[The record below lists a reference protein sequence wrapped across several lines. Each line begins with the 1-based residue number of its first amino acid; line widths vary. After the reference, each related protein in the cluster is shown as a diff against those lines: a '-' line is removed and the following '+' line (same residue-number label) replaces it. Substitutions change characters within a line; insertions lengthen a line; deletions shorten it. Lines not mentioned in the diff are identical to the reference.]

1 MAWVCKSED
10 NLLESVLSFHQW
22 GPSGLA
28 QVTSLG
34 IKYPYLLSHLAASP
48 FIYIYIDVYLFACTL
63 SFKSFFA
70 GACVVCTFVCVFV
83 CVYVCAYMCVHV
95 CMEARVWCWMS
106 LLIVLHHIYWGRVSY
121 FNPDLTYL
129 ASLKLLW
136 GPLPACPQVLDSRKV
151 PKLLAFIC
159 VLEIQTPVHHIHRVI
174 SSAPRIFFK
183 RKASL
188 VHYIYGPWVSVEMQI
203 LESE

>member
-10 NLLESVLSFHQW
+10 KLLESVLSFHQW

-70 GACVVCTFVCVFV
+70 GACVVCTFVCV
-83 CVYVCAYMCVHV
+83 
-95 CMEARVWCWMS
+95 CMRTYTFRNS
-106 LLIVLHHIYWGRVSY
+106 LLREQTHSCNCGINLWVRAEPWFPIDLLKGQHLTFAAGSNTWTLGGTFKPRQSPSEIYFYNWKRESILIPLNGSPQESLCSSVL
-121 FNPDLTYL
+121 L
-129 ASLKLLW
+129 
-136 GPLPACPQVLDSRKV
+136 
-151 PKLLAFIC
+151 
-159 VLEIQTPVHHIHRVI
+159 
-174 SSAPRIFFK
+174 
-183 RKASL
+183 
-188 VHYIYGPWVSVEMQI
+188 
-203 LESE
+203 